1 VKAAVVAPA
10 APVGV
15 VSEPAPMVAAPV
27 IAAPAPAVV
36 APPAEASPMPVI
48 AHSPA
53 ATPYAGGVTSP
64 QVCASSSGAVPDILP
79 QTSSPVPIAAALTLA
94 SSSLKSPSIR
104 RSGSAVRRGVVQPSK
119 PIIVLSPRASAPPR
133 LVTVDTLDGRRPHAG
148 AAWFTPVPD
157 NAQRSFRAPPSPSPE
172 APSQTSVP
180 AALLLRSRAEGHLRR
195 RAPSPLPTSPL
206 SLYSQRAGRR
216 PPLLNYSPLNPDGSP
231 PPLEGLRAPQQRPL
245 IFGQF
250 FRH

>member
-1 VKAAVVAPA
+1 
-10 APVGV
+10 
-15 VSEPAPMVAAPV
+15 
-27 IAAPAPAVV
+27 
-36 APPAEASPMPVI
+36 MPVI

-94 SSSLKSPSIR
+94 SPSLKSPSIR

-119 PIIVLSPRASAPPR
+119 PIIVQSPRASAPPR